1 VDKFSIPDNSSGTSK
16 LFDYNYNV
24 CMRIIFTIQLKNN
37 CMKLSFQSYLLLELN
52 PTLLSVTSLQ
62 SKKWT
67 VSLIL
72 LTYYLYWLCCIHK
85 YLHFNAQ
92 LRSTRLVSKYTCNLH
107 IFTHDCLLILSS
119 NAYKS
124 LELYI
129 AMKILQVT

>member
-1 VDKFSIPDNSSGTSK
+1 MDKFSIPHNSSGTSK

-24 CMRIIFTIQLKNN
+24 CMHIILTIQLKNN

-62 SKKWT
+62 SKWWT

-85 YLHFNAQ
+85 YLHLNAQ
-92 LRSTRLVSKYTCNLH
+92 LRSTCLVSRHTCNLH
-107 IFTHDCLLILSS
+107 IFTHDCLLILGS

-124 LELYI
+124 LELYTT
-129 AMKILQVT
+129 MKILQVT